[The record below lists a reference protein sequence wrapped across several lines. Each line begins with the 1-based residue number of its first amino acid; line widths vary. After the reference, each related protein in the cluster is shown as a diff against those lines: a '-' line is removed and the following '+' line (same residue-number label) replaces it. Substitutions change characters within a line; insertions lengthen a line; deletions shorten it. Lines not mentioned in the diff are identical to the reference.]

1 MGNVSEIL
9 VGVDYVVIV
18 NYEIDFNSWKYALV
32 LDLMM
37 NGAITIEI
45 KCEIWM
51 SCMGCIITRM
61 CFVVLAT

>member
-9 VGVDYVVIV
+9 VRVDYVVIV

-37 NGAITIEI
+37 NGGMLIGM
-45 KCEIWM
+45 K
-51 SCMGCIITRM
+51 
-61 CFVVLAT
+61 